1 LIQVGNFLQDIMR
14 RFLTSQQRRF
24 AIKLLGIGLVV
35 AIVYEMRLIA
45 IYLRRVLRQP
55 RLIDPRIIAKADTS
69 EKIQECGY
77 RIALANLQGGIETRH
92 LADGREFSVL
102 CAGIRNFRE
111 PWARDFGFA
120 SYGLLAAGQLDTAR
134 EGLEL
139 FFHLQR
145 DTGQFPVK
153 IHSTSIV
160 DRYIHSLFDRE
171 QPIYNP
177 IKPKYITAHNTI
189 SLDGNCLIVISAMRH
204 ATHTGDDSILE
215 KNWQGLKQAIDWLNG
230 HAAEDGLLQQSA
242 FTDWADSVGRTG
254 RILYTNVLYWKALH
268 ELALA
273 AKRLGYTDDHAF
285 YSAKAQG
292 IHDSVQDHFW
302 RPDLGFFVTGE
313 DYEILS
319 SSGNTLAV
327 AWGLANE
334 EQSQIILDSMAEFKM
349 ADPVPTQVTHIPY
362 PIGLIA
368 IENRLG
374 GIASYH
380 TQAAWLWLG
389 AWHII
394 ALARSGRI
402 DEAEELLQRAATA
415 IVRDG
420 VVHEVYGQDG
430 SPLSTLW
437 YTSEAPLTW
446 NAGMLVY
453 AYHVVYE
460 AKNESEKLATLGQD
474 C

>member
-1 LIQVGNFLQDIMR
+1 MR
-14 RFLTSQQRRF
+14 KILTSNQRRF
-24 AIKLLGIGLVV
+24 AIKILGMGLIV
-35 AIVYEMRLIA
+35 AILYELWLVA
-45 IYLRRVLRQP
+45 TYLKRVFSQP
-55 RLIDPRIIAKADTS
+55 RLIDPRYIAEAKTPAQM
-69 EKIQECGY
+69 KECGY
-77 RIALANLQGGIETRH
+77 RIALTNLQGGIETRH
-92 LADGREFSVL
+92 LADGQKFSVL

-120 SYGLLAAGQLDTAR
+120 SYGLLAAGETATAR

-153 IHSTSIV
+153 IHSTSIL

-177 IKPKYITAHNTI
+177 IQPKYITAHNTV
-189 SLDGNCLIVISAMRH
+189 SLDGNCLIVISAMRY
-204 ATHTGDDSILE
+204 ATHTGDDSILATHWH
-215 KNWQGLKQAIDWLNG
+215 KLKQAVAWLNG
-230 HAAEDGLLQQSA
+230 HARADDGLLHQLA

-268 ELALA
+268 ELAFA
-273 AKRLGYTDDHAF
+273 AERLGYMEDHAF
-285 YSAKAQG
+285 YKAKAQG
-292 IHDSVQDHFW
+292 IHDAVQNYFW
-302 RPDLGFFVTGE
+302 RPDLGFFITSE
-313 DYEILS
+313 DYELLS

-327 AWGLANE
+327 AWGLADM
-334 EQSQIILDSMAEFKM
+334 EQSQIILDKMAEFGM
-349 ADPVPTQVTHIPY
+349 ADPVPTQVTHAPY
-362 PIGLIA
+362 PINLIA

-380 TQAAWLWLG
+380 TRAAWLWLG

-394 ALARSGRI
+394 ALARSGRL
-402 DEAEELLQRAATA
+402 DEAEELLQRAANA

-430 SPLSTLW
+430 NHLSTLW

-460 AKNESEKLATLGQD
+460 VKNEEDKLATLGKD

>member
-1 LIQVGNFLQDIMR
+1 MRKFLSS
-14 RFLTSQQRRF
+14 TQRRL
-24 AIKLLGIGLVV
+24 AIKLLGMALII
-35 AIVYEMRLIA
+35 AIIYELRFIV
-45 IYLRRVLRQP
+45 IYLRRMWRQP
-55 RLIDPRIIAKADTS
+55 RLIDPRIITKATTP
-69 EKIQECGY
+69 EQIEACGY
-77 RIALANLQGGIETRH
+77 RIALANLQGGIETRR

-120 SYGLLAAGQLDTAR
+120 SYGLLAAGELETAR
-134 EGLEL
+134 QGLEL
-139 FFHLQR
+139 FFYLQR

-153 IHSTSIV
+153 IHSTSIP

-171 QPIYNP
+171 QPIFNP

-189 SLDGNCLIVISAMRH
+189 SLDGNCLIVISAMRY
-204 ATHTGDDSILE
+204 ATHTGDDTILE
-215 KNWQGLKQAIDWLNG
+215 AHWQSLRQAINWLNG
-230 HAAEDGLLQQSA
+230 HAHAEDGLLHQSA
-242 FTDWADSVGRTG
+242 FTDWADSVGRVG
-254 RILYTNVLYWKALH
+254 RILYTNVLYWKALS
-268 ELALA
+268 ELASA
-273 AKRLGYTDDHAF
+273 AERLGYAEDQAF
-285 YSAKAQG
+285 YAAKAQG
-292 IHDSVQDHFW
+292 IHDAVQTHFW
-302 RPDLGFFVTGE
+302 RPDLGFFITSI

-334 EQSQIILDSMAEFKM
+334 EQCHIVLDKMAEFSM
-349 ADPVPTQVTHIPY
+349 ADPVPTQVTHAPY
-362 PIGLIA
+362 PINLIA

-374 GIASYH
+374 GIAGYH

-394 ALARSGRI
+394 ALARAGRV
-402 DEAEELLQRAATA
+402 DEAEELLHRAASA

-430 SPLSTLW
+430 KHLSTLW

-460 AKNESEKLATLGQD
+460 AKNEEDKLANLGED

>member
-1 LIQVGNFLQDIMR
+1 MR
-14 RFLTSQQRRF
+14 RILTSTQRRL
-24 AIKLLGIGLVV
+24 AIKLLGISLIIT
-35 AIVYEMRLIA
+35 IVYELRLIA
-45 IYLRRVLRQP
+45 IYLRRMLRQP
-55 RLIDPRIIAKADTS
+55 RLIDPRIIAKATTP
-69 EKIQECGY
+69 KKVRECGY
-77 RIALANLQGGIETRH
+77 RIALANLQGGIEKRQ
-92 LADGREFSVL
+92 LADGQEFSVL

-120 SYGLLAAGQLDTAR
+120 SYGLLATGELTTAR

-145 DTGQFPVK
+145 ETGQFPVK
-153 IHSTSIV
+153 IHSTSIP

-189 SLDGNCLIVISAMRH
+189 SLDGNCLIVISAMRY
-204 ATHTGDDSILE
+204 ATHTGDDSIIE
-215 KNWQGLKQAIDWLNG
+215 THWSGLKQAIDWLNG
-230 HAAEDGLLQQSA
+230 HAHAEDGLLHQSA

-254 RILYTNVLYWKALH
+254 RILYTNVLYWKALY

-273 AKRLGYTDDHAF
+273 AERLGYAEDHTF
-285 YSAKAQG
+285 YTAKAQG
-292 IHDSVQDHFW
+292 IYNAVQNYFW
-302 RPDLGFFVTGE
+302 RPDLGFFITGM

-327 AWGLANE
+327 AWGLATE
-334 EQSQIILDSMAEFKM
+334 EQCHIILDKMAEFGM
-349 ADPVPTQVTHIPY
+349 ADPVPTQVTHAPY

-374 GIASYH
+374 GIAEYH
-380 TQAAWLWLG
+380 TRAAWLWLG

-394 ALARSGRI
+394 ALARAGRI
-402 DEAEELLQRAATA
+402 DEAEELLQRAANA
-415 IVRDG
+415 IVREG

-430 SPLSTLW
+430 NHLSTLW

-460 AKNESEKLATLGQD
+460 AKNEGETLANLGKD

>member
-1 LIQVGNFLQDIMR
+1 MPKI
-14 RFLTSQQRRF
+14 LTSNQRRF
-24 AIKLLGIGLVV
+24 AIKLLGMGLIV
-35 AIVYEMRLIA
+35 AIVYELWLIA
-45 IYLRRVLRQP
+45 IYLKRVFSQP
-55 RLIDPRIIAKADTS
+55 RLIDPRIIAEAKTP
-69 EKIQECGY
+69 EQVRECGY

-92 LADGREFSVL
+92 LADGQEFSVL

-120 SYGLLAAGQLDTAR
+120 SYGLLAAGELATAR

-153 IHSTSIV
+153 IHSTSIA

-189 SLDGNCLIVISAMRH
+189 SLDGNCLIVISAMRY
-204 ATHTGDDSILE
+204 ATHTGDDSVLIDH
-215 KNWQGLKQAIDWLNG
+215 WQGLKQAIDWLSG
-230 HAAEDGLLQQSA
+230 HAHAEDGLLHQSA

-273 AKRLGYTDDHAF
+273 AERLGYAEDQAF
-285 YSAKAQG
+285 FTAKAQG
-292 IHDSVQDHFW
+292 IHDSVQSHFW
-302 RPDLGFFVTGE
+302 RPDLGFFITSM

-327 AWGLANE
+327 AWGLAND
-334 EQSQIILDSMAEFKM
+334 EQCQIILDKMAEFKM
-349 ADPVPTQVTHIPY
+349 ADPVPTQVTHAPY
-362 PIGLIA
+362 PINLIA

-374 GIASYH
+374 GIAGYH

-402 DEAEELLQRAATA
+402 NEAEELLQRAAKA

-430 SPLSTLW
+430 NHLSTIW

-460 AKNESEKLATLGQD
+460 AKSEGAKLATLGKN